1 MKKFIPA
8 IVSAL
13 KIFLAVFFLI
23 SIGLYL
29 FQEKIIFYPI
39 PLDDNSLADIR
50 RFHPQAQDIDIE
62 SNDGKNLHGWIIDNT
77 SEEHP
82 PSGMIFYYGGN
93 AEEVSHRIGDM
104 SRLPGWIVILMNYRG
119 YGLSEGRPGERMIF
133 EDALKIYD
141 HFNSIEKYSEIRKVT
156 MGWSLGTGVAVHVA
170 HERKIDGV
178 FLISPYDSITNIAKR
193 TYPFLPIEMMIRH
206 PFDSIGKAPSINSP
220 LRIIAA
226 SNDKIIPPSSSINL
240 ASQWGGDKDI
250 LIVENYDHNSLIN
263 SLQYKKYFEES
274 LVYFNK

>member
-1 MKKFIPA
+1 MKKFIPFL
-8 IVSAL
+8 VSTL
-13 KIFLAVFFLI
+13 KIILAVYFLI

-50 RFHPQAQDIDIE
+50 RFYPQAQDIDIE

-104 SRLPGWIVILMNYRG
+104 SRLSGWIIILMNYRG
-119 YGLSEGRPGERMIF
+119 YGLSEGRPGEKMIF
-133 EDALKIYD
+133 DDALKIFD
-141 HFNSIEKYSEIRKVT
+141 HFDSDEKYKEIKKVT
-156 MGWSLGTGVAVHVA
+156 MGWSLGTGVAVHLA

-193 TYPFLPIEMMIRH
+193 TYPFIPVELMIRH
-206 PFDSIGKAPSINSP
+206 PFDSIGKAPSIDSP

-226 SNDKIIPPSSSINL
+226 SNDRVIPPSSSVSL
-240 ASQWGGDKDI
+240 ASQWRGKKDI
-250 LIVENYDHNSLIN
+250 LIVDNYDHNSLIN
-263 SLQYKKYFEES
+263 SLQYRKFFKES
-274 LVYFNK
+274 LNYFLE